1 MHNNYGA
8 PFLGQ
13 IVRVLYPEIWPIGM
27 APCDFVASS
36 LTQAAFY
43 QISTDSL
50 LALSLTGSLTSCL
63 ASLRPFIEILRSL
76 VSVPPCYVSWSRCG
90 RPAVP
95 AVTHRLALSSASRGG
110 AAVTVSCGTNDCSA
124 GARSSSSEARRPP
137 AAGASLAPN
146 YRRPG
151 RKPCGGEA
159 LVSVAR
165 CYVGIAYALR
175 CRKCSVIKQNC
186 P

>member
-1 MHNNYGA
+1 MSVGRDADA
-8 PFLGQ
+8 PPFQPLH
-13 IVRVLYPEIWPIGM
+13 IGSRYHLHHAA
-27 APCDFVASS
+27 APR
-36 LTQAAFY
+36 
-43 QISTDSL
+43 
-50 LALSLTGSLTSCL
+50 
-63 ASLRPFIEILRSL
+63 LR
-76 VSVPPCYVSWSRCG
+76 C
-90 RPAVP
+90 PA
-95 AVTHRLALSSASRGG
+95 
-110 AAVTVSCGTNDCSA
+110 GTNDCSA
-124 GARSSSSEARRPP
+124 GARSSSSEARRPR